1 MFWDRINLRVNGSRE
16 DSNVIAQSV
25 VCLWENGGTPYLSSV
40 IISGEMKTVTRG
52 EKMDE
57 LPEDLRLF
65 LQHHPALQVISG
77 NKVRFTVTG
86 HELPC
91 RLSDLQSFTEGKK
104 YQRLRGAPAFDYSS
118 LEPHIV
124 PSTKNGRQ
132 LFCKLT
138 LRHINKVPE
147 HVQRHVQGK
156 RYLRAL
162 HRYGECQKQ
171 GLEYVPAC
179 LQNKKKQ
186 RHLVDERARGGEGQ
200 AWESKDSHSEDS
212 DSGDSL
218 SDLYPAH
225 MFSKKSTAEEKNGSS
240 QSASGEEMEVEETL
254 RSNQRKRPQK
264 QKGSSR
270 KKFKSPCKKLKTSKK
285 L

>member
-1 MFWDRINLRVNGSRE
+1 
-16 DSNVIAQSV
+16 
-25 VCLWENGGTPYLSSV
+25 
-40 IISGEMKTVTRG
+40 MKTVTRG
-52 EKMDE
+52 KNMEE
-57 LPEDLRLF
+57 LPEDVRLF
-65 LQHHPALQVISG
+65 LQQHPSLQVISG

-91 RLSDLQSFTEGKK
+91 RLVDLQSFTEGKK
-104 YQRLRGAPAFDYSS
+104 YQRLRGAPTFDYSS

-124 PSTKNGRQ
+124 PSTKNQRQ

-162 HRYGECQKQ
+162 HRYEECQKQ

-186 RHLVDERARGGEGQ
+186 QRHLEDERARGGEV
-200 AWESKDSHSEDS
+200 WEAKDSHSEDS
-212 DSGDSL
+212 DSGDSM

-225 MFSKKSTAEEKNGSS
+225 MFSKKSPAEGKNVSS
-240 QSASGEEMEVEETL
+240 ASTSGEEMEVEETL
-254 RSNQRKRPQK
+254 RGNQRKRPQK
-264 QKGSSR
+264 QKGSSL
-270 KKFKSPCKKLKTSKK
+270 KKFKSHCKKSKTSKK

>member
-1 MFWDRINLRVNGSRE
+1 M
-16 DSNVIAQSV
+16 
-25 VCLWENGGTPYLSSV
+25 T
-40 IISGEMKTVTRG
+40 ISGEFEIVTRG
-52 EKMDE
+52 ENMDA
-57 LPEDLRLF
+57 LPEDVRLF
-65 LQHHPALQVISG
+65 LQQHPTLQVISG

-104 YQRLRGAPAFDYSS
+104 YQRLRRAPVVDYRSF
-118 LEPHIV
+118 EPHIV
-124 PSTKNGRQ
+124 PSTKSERQ
-132 LFCKLT
+132 LFCRLT

-162 HRYGECQKQ
+162 QRYEECQKQ

-179 LQNKKKQ
+179 LQKKQ
-186 RHLVDERARGGEGQ
+186 QRRHLGDERARGGEGQ
-200 AWESKDSHSEDS
+200 ELEPKDSHSEDS
-212 DSGDSL
+212 DSGDSM

-225 MFSKKSTAEEKNGSS
+225 MFSKASVAEEKNGIAY
-240 QSASGEEMEVEETL
+240 SASDEEMEVEETL

-264 QKGSSR
+264 QNGPSR
-270 KKFKSPCKKLKTSKK
+270 KKFKSHCKKSKTSKK